1 MSNSSSPTVS
11 LLNYDYPVNFYFDVY
26 CNNEVIA
33 FQEVSGISQ
42 EMALEEVAC
51 GGENSFKYRLPVA
64 ASSRNI
70 TLKGAI
76 LPQNSKFN
84 NWCLSTLSG
93 SLSQPITPVSL
104 LISLL
109 NANGDVCLSWMFFD
123 AYPVKYSVAD
133 LNSQNGSVLIQTI
146 EMAYTYFTV
155 STNKIA
161 YPTPTP
167 DFDLKK

>member
-1 MSNSSSPTVS
+1 M
-11 LLNYDYPVNFYFDVY
+11 
-26 CNNEVIA
+26 
-33 FQEVSGISQ
+33 SGISQ

-51 GGENSFKYRLPVA
+51 GGENSFKYRLPVV
-64 ASSRNI
+64 ASSKNI

-76 LPQNSKFN
+76 LPSNSNFN
-84 NWCLSTLSG
+84 NWCISALSG
-93 SLSQPITPVSL
+93 TLSQPITPVSL
-104 LISLL
+104 LVSLM
-109 NANGDVCLSWMFFD
+109 NANGDVCLSWIFFG

-167 DFDLKK
+167 DFELTK